1 LIPLGAQSNCEDY
14 QIDPCQRAYVHVSGA
29 VNNVHQE
36 SGTFKLD
43 VDHYIS
49 ASKDLPK
56 DSKKPIKPIAPIS
69 CEFSARY
76 QNRKKPVPFN
86 RRYVSVSGFLTG
98 VTYKQNSED
107 TVERFIVSIE
117 HIAFLGQQGN
127 STSAIPNT
135 LDSRCYLPFEI
146 WSFSE
151 IS

>member
-1 LIPLGAQSNCEDY
+1 MIPLGAHNDCEDL

-49 ASKDLPK
+49 AFKDLK
-56 DSKKPIKPIAPIS
+56 DSKKPIKPIAPMS

-107 TVERFIVSIE
+107 IVERFIVSIE

-127 STSAIPNT
+127 STSTIPNT
-135 LDSRCYLPFEI
+135 LDSRCYLLQV
-146 WSFSE
+146 
-151 IS
+151 